1 MARIILV
8 DDEPVSSRLVC
19 DYLFDAG
26 HIVGWIGDSRQALS
40 VLTRR
45 PPQLVILDCAM
56 PHVSGVQ
63 LLMAMRDHPALC
75 AIPVLM
81 LTARLSDK
89 DEAIAFGAGADDYL
103 RKPVD
108 HDELLGRIDA
118 LLIRHAS
125 LADAVAAQPRR
136 AAMR

>member
-8 DDEPVSSRLVC
+8 DDEPISSRLVC

-26 HIVGWIGDSRQALS
+26 HIVGWIGDSRQALA

-45 PPQLVILDCAM
+45 PPEVVILDCAM

-63 LLMAMRDHPALC
+63 LLMAMKDSPTLC
-75 AIPVLM
+75 GVPVLM

-118 LLIRHAS
+118 LLMRHS
-125 LADAVAAQPRR
+125 VPLAPPPGFQKRVAFR
-136 AAMR
+136 

>member
-8 DDEPVSSRLVC
+8 DDEPVGARIAC

-26 HIVGWIGDSRQALS
+26 HAVGCVTDSREALAI
-40 VLTRR
+40 LTRR
-45 PPQLVILDCAM
+45 PPHLVILDCAM

-63 LLMAMRDHPALC
+63 LLLAMRDSPALC
-75 AIPVLM
+75 GIPVLM
-81 LTARLSDK
+81 LTARQSDR

-118 LLIRHAS
+118 LLMRHHAIP
-125 LADAVAAQPRR
+125 AR
-136 AAMR
+136 AASR